1 MTSEV
6 VATPPRRDDS
16 GGMRHHLV
24 TTALLIAGAIHLLPL
39 LGLLGAPKLAALYGV
54 AIAEPNLEI
63 LLRHRA
69 ALFGLVG
76 GLLIAA
82 AWRAELQ
89 PLGLTVGL
97 FSVASF
103 LAIAWS
109 VGGMNAQL
117 ARVATID
124 AALFALLL
132 AAAALR
138 LSAAPPA

>member
-16 GGMRHHLV
+16 GGMRAHLV
-24 TTALLIAGAIHLLPL
+24 TAALLIAGTIHLLPL
-39 LGLLGAPKLAALYGV
+39 LGVLGATRLAALYGV
-54 AIAEPNLEI
+54 AIVEPNLEI
-63 LLRHRA
+63 LMRHRA

-76 GLLIAA
+76 GLLVAA
-82 AWRAELQ
+82 AWRSDLQ
-89 PLGLTVGL
+89 PLGLAIGL

-117 ARVATID
+117 VRVAAID
-124 AALFALLL
+124 VAVFALLL
-132 AAAALR
+132 GAAALR
-138 LSAAPPA
+138 FAARG